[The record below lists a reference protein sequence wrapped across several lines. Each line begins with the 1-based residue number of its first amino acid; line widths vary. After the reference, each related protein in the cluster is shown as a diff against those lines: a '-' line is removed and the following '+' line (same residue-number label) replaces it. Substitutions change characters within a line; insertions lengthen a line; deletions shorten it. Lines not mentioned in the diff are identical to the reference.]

1 MNFNRRE
8 ISQNWFLASLPTR
21 PLPGYWVPSLELTRS
36 RLGIHVVVDIP
47 DSWGRSSA
55 AHKDSERASSSSSDT
70 GRGGSEPGEPGYP
83 SYNPLTFSQT
93 IVRLSR
99 RFLFPLYP
107 GSLGATFYLHCNAVG
122 HRVVSWCHVS
132 NQKIACLGIVA
143 KLQR

>member
-8 ISQNWFLASLPTR
+8 ISQNWFLSAHAVTAWILG
-21 PLPGYWVPSLELTRS
+21 PGVPSLELTRP
-36 RLGIHVVVDIP
+36 RLGICCCWY
-47 DSWGRSSA
+47 SWFLGGRSSA

-70 GRGGSEPGEPGYP
+70 ERGGSEPGEPGYP

-107 GSLGATFYLHCNAVG
+107 GSLGATFYLQCVPC
-122 HRVVSWCHVS
+122 RVLVSCVKPENCMSW
-132 NQKIACLGIVA
+132 NRRKTATL
-143 KLQR
+143 